1 MANTIRDPVCTLVL
15 AAALVASTGGANGQA
30 TGQDAAEASHQMYLE
45 LQRRPDAFVGQPL
58 SFAGKVIQSA
68 RIGNAYVLR
77 VNVTPARYNSWQD
90 TIYVDYKAAGP
101 AAQQKIAEGDLVSVR
116 GTYTGIRSY
125 QSVIGDTI
133 QVPSVTAC
141 LVQPGVSNIPD
152 CPR

>member
-1 MANTIRDPVCTLVL
+1 MANTIGYPVCAIALG
-15 AAALVASTGGANGQA
+15 AALVASTGAASGQTNGK
-30 TGQDAAEASHQMYLE
+30 DASDASHQMYLE
-45 LQRRPDAFVGQPL
+45 LQHQPDAFVGKPL

-68 RIGNAYVLR
+68 KIGNAYVLR
-77 VNVTPARYNSWQD
+77 VNVTPGRYNSWQD

-101 AAQQKIAEGDLVSVR
+101 AAQDKIAEGDLVSVR
-116 GTYTGIRSY
+116 GTYTGMKSY

-141 LVQPGVSNIPD
+141 LVRPGVSNIAD

>member
-15 AAALVASTGGANGQA
+15 AAALVASTGGANGQ
-30 TGQDAAEASHQMYLE
+30 DASEASHQMYLE
-45 LQRRPDAFVGQPL
+45 LQRRPDAFVGKPL

-68 RIGNAYVLR
+68 RIGSAYVLR

-90 TIYVDYKAAGP
+90 TIYVDYRAAGP
-101 AAQQKIAEGDLVSVR
+101 AAPEKIAEGDLVSVR
-116 GTYTGIRSY
+116 GTYTGIKSY